1 MNSNLFNELCMNRI
15 KHNLTNRSD
24 EDGQYL
30 THLPQF
36 VDGLY

>member
-24 EDGQYL
+24 ENGEYL
-30 THLPQF
+30 LNNPNTLHKI
-36 VDGLY
+36 G